1 MLFFLET
8 TRTARMALFV
18 SVFVFI
24 AVGSFPTDVHASCG
38 DYLVHS
44 RVSSREDLADPS
56 LPVPVC
62 QGGSCRSA
70 PSTPPV
76 EPSRIVF
83 SHRQPLDFQLSD
95 SCFDPMKMRR
105 LEIFDDAL
113 PSSATLEV
121 TTPPPILNA

>member
-1 MLFFLET
+1 MLFFLDT

-18 SVFVFI
+18 SVVVFF
-24 AVGSFPTDVHASCG
+24 AVASCPTYVHASCG

-44 RVSSREDLADPS
+44 RLSSKKDSAHQS

-62 QGGSCRSA
+62 RGGSCRSA

-76 EPSRIVF
+76 EPSRIVI
-83 SHRQPLDFQLSD
+83 SHRQPLDFHLTD
-95 SCFDPMKMRR
+95 TCFDLLKMRR
-105 LEIFDDAL
+105 LESFDDAL